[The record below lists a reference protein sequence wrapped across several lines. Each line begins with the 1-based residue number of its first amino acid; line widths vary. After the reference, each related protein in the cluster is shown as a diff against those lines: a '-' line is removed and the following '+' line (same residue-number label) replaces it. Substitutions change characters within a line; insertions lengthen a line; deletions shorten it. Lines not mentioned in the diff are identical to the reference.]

1 MLGLSTIVFGRRP
14 WFVLALWLAAMLVAV
29 ALELP
34 ARFAAGQDS
43 DRTTFLPSSA
53 ESTRAIERERA
64 SGDERT
70 PLVIVYQRDGGLTAA
85 DVAGATADVARL
97 QAAER
102 ARPAIYRG
110 LVTAADWRPTL
121 RGEGFML
128 RADVRTP
135 PEAEALNALVADIRA
150 TVHRGGRDG
159 LRVAVTGPA
168 AAVADAERVFEQV
181 DVRLYAGA
189 LALVMLLLVL
199 VYRSPVFLWLPLAA
213 VGAAELMTRALGWV
227 LVEAGVPVTDQA
239 SAIVSVLVL
248 GVGTDYALLIVAR
261 YREHLRDESDHRA
274 ALAGAIRAAAPA
286 VVASGAVVIVAL
298 LCLVLA
304 DVPSTRGLG
313 PIAALGVAVSVV
325 AMLTLLPALLALAGR
340 RALVASSARRSP
352 GARGLRARAHG
363 SGSANGSPAGRGP
376 YGWCRAPRWPPCA
389 PAGCRWTRGSRRC
402 RPSALRSSP
411 SRASGSSPRSSG
423 RALRRPR
430 RFPCRRR
437 APTPSARSSWRCAT
451 CRASTTVV
459 PGDSYG
465 GVQTLQ
471 VLLERDPYSR
481 EAYALVPRLR
491 AAAKAAG
498 GPDVL
503 VGGATAIEADLREAA
518 ARDNRR
524 IVPLTLFAVLLV
536 LVVLLRA
543 LVAPLVLVASV
554 LLSYGAAV
562 GFGSWLF
569 VDVLG
574 YGGVDPALPLFA
586 FVFLVAIG
594 VDYNIFLMSRVRE
607 EARTRTTSDA
617 MVQGLAATGGVITAA
632 GAVLAG
638 TFAMLAVFPL
648 VSLTEIGVVI
658 AAGIVL
664 DTVVV
669 RTLLVPAVVCDLGRA
684 HVVAHARLRILTRP
698 WRCQADDR
706 PRGAALGG
714 KTCSRRRCR
723 RSPPTGTGARRSARS
738 RSSAVSPNPGCCTT
752 SRPRPRC

>member
-1 MLGLSTIVFGRRP
+1 MV
-14 WFVLALWLAAMLVAV
+14 VAV

-53 ESTRAIERERA
+53 ESTRALERERA

-85 DVAGATADVARL
+85 DVAGATDDVARL

-102 ARPAIYRG
+102 DRPAIYRG

-168 AAVADAERVFEQV
+168 ATVADAERVFEQV

-213 VGAAELMTRALGWV
+213 VGAAELMTQSLGWV

-261 YREHLRDESDHRA
+261 YRELLRDESDPRA
-274 ALAGAIRAAAPA
+274 ALADAIRAAAPA
-286 VVASGAVVIVAL
+286 VLASGAVVIVAL

-313 PIAALGVAVSVV
+313 PIGALGVAVSMV

-340 RALVASSARRSP
+340 RALWRPRLGVPAADAGSVQ
-352 GARGLRARAHG
+352 GAWQRLGERIA
-363 SGSANGSPAGRGP
+363 
-376 YGWCRAPRWPPCA
+376 
-389 PAGCRWTRGSRRC
+389 
-402 RPSALRSSP
+402 
-411 SRASGSSPRSSG
+411 
-423 RALRRPR
+423 RRPR
-430 RFPCRRR
+430 PVWLMSCAALVAMCAGWLSLDTGLTQVQAFRTSVESVEGQRIVAAIFGPSAA
-437 APTPSARSSWRCAT
+437 APTTVSVPAARANAVGTVELALRDLPGVSA
-451 CRASTTVV
+451 VV
-459 PGDSYG
+459 PGDAYG

-481 EAYALVPRLR
+481 EAYALVPSLR

-518 ARDNRR
+518 VRDNRR
-524 IVPLTLFAVLLV
+524 IVPLTLVAVLLV
-536 LVVLLRA
+536 LIALLRA

-569 VDVLG
+569 VNVLG

-594 VDYNIFLMSRVRE
+594 VDYTIFLMSRVRD

-669 RTLLVPAVVCDLGRA
+669 RTLLVPAVVCDLGR
-684 HVVAHARLRILTRP
+684 RTWWPTR
-698 WRCQADDR
+698 
-706 PRGAALGG
+706 G
-714 KTCSRRRCR
+714 S
-723 RSPPTGTGARRSARS
+723 
-738 RSSAVSPNPGCCTT
+738 VS
-752 SRPRPRC
+752 

>member
-14 WFVLALWLAAMLVAV
+14 WLVLALWLAAMLVAV

-135 PEAEALNALVADIRA
+135 PEAEALNALVGDIRA

-199 VYRSPVFLWLPLAA
+199 VYRSPVFLWLPLIA

-261 YREHLRDESDHRA
+261 YREHLRDESDHRV

-313 PIAALGVAVSVV
+313 PIAALGRRRVGGGDAH
-325 AMLTLLPALLALAGR
+325 AAPGAAGAGR
-340 RALVASSARRSP
+340 AARSVASSARRPP
-352 GARGLRARAHG
+352 GARGLRDGRLAAARRTDRPPSAACMAGVVRRAGRHVRRLAVAGHRAH
-363 SGSANGSPAGRGP
+363 AGR
-376 YGWCRAPRWPPCA
+376 
-389 PAGCRWTRGSRRC
+389 

-437 APTPSARSSWRCAT
+437 APMPSARSSWRCAT
-451 CRASTTVV
+451 CRASPTVV

-586 FVFLVAIG
+586 FVFLLAIG

-669 RTLLVPAVVCDLGRA
+669 RTLLVPALVCDLGRA
-684 HVVAHARLRILTRP
+684 TWWPTR
-698 WRCQADDR
+698 
-706 PRGAALGG
+706 G
-714 KTCSRRRCR
+714 S
-723 RSPPTGTGARRSARS
+723 
-738 RSSAVSPNPGCCTT
+738 VS
-752 SRPRPRC
+752 

>member
-1 MLGLSTIVFGRRP
+1 M
-14 WFVLALWLAAMLVAV
+14 LALWLAAMLVAV

-34 ARFAAGQDS
+34 ARFAAGQDP

-85 DVAGATADVARL
+85 DVAGATDDVARL

-168 AAVADAERVFEQV
+168 ATVADAERVFEQV

-213 VGAAELMTRALGWV
+213 VGAAELMTQSLGWV

-261 YREHLRDESDHRA
+261 YRELLRDESDHRA
-274 ALAGAIRAAAPA
+274 ALADAIRAAAPA

-313 PIAALGVAVSVV
+313 PIGALGVAVSVV

-340 RALVASSARRSP
+340 RALWRPRLGVRAADAGSVQ
-352 GARGLRARAHG
+352 GAWQRLGERIA
-363 SGSANGSPAGRGP
+363 
-376 YGWCRAPRWPPCA
+376 
-389 PAGCRWTRGSRRC
+389 
-402 RPSALRSSP
+402 
-411 SRASGSSPRSSG
+411 
-423 RALRRPR
+423 RRPR
-430 RFPCRRR
+430 PVWLM
-437 APTPSARSSWRCAT
+437 SCA
-451 CRASTTVV
+451 
-459 PGDSYG
+459 
-465 GVQTLQ
+465 
-471 VLLERDPYSR
+471 
-481 EAYALVPRLR
+481 
-491 AAAKAAG
+491 
-498 GPDVL
+498 
-503 VGGATAIEADLREAA
+503 
-518 ARDNRR
+518 
-524 IVPLTLFAVLLV
+524 
-536 LVVLLRA
+536 A
-543 LVAPLVLVASV
+543 LVAMCAGWLSLDTGLTQVQAFRTSVESVEGQRIVAAIFGPSAAAPTTVSV
-554 LLSYGAAV
+554 PAARANAV
-562 GFGSWLF
+562 GTVELALR
-569 VDVLG
+569 DVPG
-574 YGGVDPALPLFA
+574 VGDGGAGRCLRRRPD
-586 FVFLVAIG
+586 
-594 VDYNIFLMSRVRE
+594 
-607 EARTRTTSDA
+607 
-617 MVQGLAATGGVITAA
+617 AA
-632 GAVLAG
+632 GPARARPVLAG
-638 TFAMLAVFPL
+638 GLCA
-648 VSLTEIGVVI
+648 
-658 AAGIVL
+658 
-664 DTVVV
+664 
-669 RTLLVPAVVCDLGRA
+669 RPAPARCGQGGGRA
-684 HVVAHARLRILTRP
+684 GRA
-698 WRCQADDR
+698 
-706 PRGAALGG
+706 G
-714 KTCSRRRCR
+714 RRRHGDR
-723 RSPPTGTGARRSARS
+723 GRPARGGGT
-738 RSSAVSPNPGCCTT
+738 
-752 SRPRPRC
+752 